1 MYIVS
6 YLKQGLG
13 NKIYIFANIVYFYL
27 ELKARH
33 PEFTKLYIA
42 EAVSKHQKDVRG
54 EKFKRLFPNI
64 SEYKWIEFISN
75 QRMDELKKGAMK
87 VSQDSLDFSKLNKS
101 MITKN
106 IYFEPNYNLSKV
118 PFDKYFNLFSD
129 MLSANGMG
137 ADDFINA
144 GPEGLYNFKKDIL
157 MHMRYGDKLDYVLK
171 GTHDFVVLRP
181 KYYFDALEILG
192 PLENEIRKVHIM
204 TDSPALIE
212 EVFMPEFKKLKDFEF
227 IISDEPY
234 WNVFHLATKF
244 HNLIIS
250 DSTLVNSGINL
261 NKVYKN
267 VVAYAYVMEDKAKKE
282 VSNWPN
288 PEPIKFQYKDKTLVV
303 NPLLEPDF
311 ITLTE
316 KNYMIMNGKF

>member
-27 ELKARH
+27 ELKSRH
-33 PEFTKLYIA
+33 PEFSKLYIA
-42 EAVSKHQKDVRG
+42 EAVSKHQKDVRS

-64 SEYKWIEFISN
+64 SDYKWIEFISN

-87 VSQDSLDFSKLNKS
+87 VSQDNLDFPKLNKS

-118 PFDKYFNLFSD
+118 PFDKYFNLFRD
-129 MLSANGMG
+129 MFSTENLEFS
-137 ADDFINA
+137 I
-144 GPEGLYNFKKDIL
+144 PYNFKKDIL
-157 MHMRYGDKLDYVLK
+157 MHMRYGDKLEYVMK

-192 PLENEIRKVHIM
+192 PLENEVRKVYIM

-267 VVAYAYVMEDKAKKE
+267 VVAYAYIMEDKAKKE

-303 NPLLEPDF
+303 NPLLELDF